1 MIPLQHT
8 LQDSLTVRE
17 RPTCRVRR
25 ISNPAFGRTS
35 RETSV
40 ETRQPSVLQKAI
52 TQVYLIGDKTSLG
65 CRSFGTQRREVIA
78 A

>member
-25 ISNPAFGRTS
+25 RSNPR
-35 RETSV
+35 
-40 ETRQPSVLQKAI
+40 PSGGDEMHFPWD
-52 TQVYLIGDKTSLG
+52 IG
-65 CRSFGTQRREVIA
+65 
-78 A
+78 